1 MTRRTA
7 SVLFVCLSAGLAV
20 GAEPID
26 ILTHTPPRAHEG
38 ESVVRVTADS
48 AREVAAALALSESLW
63 SEGAGV
69 GSFDIQIRA
78 DRVPVLIEAGL
89 EVQTR
94 IGDLQAHADRAW
106 SRVQAA
112 ERMLQARPRQPDRGT
127 SPHDETWFENYKQLA
142 QIETYVAGLNA
153 ARPDLTAL
161 SVIGQ
166 SLQNRPIRAITITGP
181 DEPGNAAADRPV
193 IIWNGCQH
201 AREWI
206 SPMTVTYIASRLL
219 GDYDTD
225 PAVRSLVD
233 STRIVIVPVANPD
246 GYLFSWSS
254 QRYWRKNRRANN
266 ASDFGVDLNRN
277 WGYEWGGDGSSSNPA
292 SDIYRGPT
300 SFSEP
305 ETQVLR
311 DLALSFGDG
320 LAAHI
325 DYHSYSQLILYPFGY
340 ADGVAAPEPDRTFFE
355 TLSNDLSDL
364 ILSDS
369 GAFYNPIPSWALYP
383 ASGTAT
389 DWFYG
394 ATGAKSLTF
403 ELRPSDQ
410 DVGGLEGFDPPP
422 STILPCARENF
433 AAALLFAE
441 RTTQPLSFLSD
452 APVTVRADEP
462 TPIGFSVSS
471 GVADLAPG
479 TVAAFASVGGGP
491 VVELAVSGG
500 GGGGG
505 ANYTTTLPPV
515 PCGQTVAFFFRA
527 TTSDGRTIEYPAKGP
542 FVASTV
548 RVIFEDAME
557 SNTGWVVGATGD
569 NATSGVW
576 TRMAPQATAA
586 QPGADRSPVGTQCW
600 ITDGR
605 AGTGVG
611 SFDVDGGA
619 TTLTSP
625 RLDASDAGPDAEIVY
640 WRWYS
645 NDQGASPNTDDM
657 PVLISNDN
665 GSTWT
670 TLEIVTENANAWVER
685 RFRIADFVE
694 PTADIRVRFVARDLD
709 PGSIVEAGVDDVSI
723 VTPNCPPP
731 SQTADLAPPLGV
743 FNFFDVAAYLALYNA
758 GDPAADYTLDG
769 NLNFFDLSAYLA
781 LFNAGI

>member
-685 RFRIADFVE
+685 RFRIAD
-694 PTADIRVRFVARDLD
+694 IRVRFVARDLD